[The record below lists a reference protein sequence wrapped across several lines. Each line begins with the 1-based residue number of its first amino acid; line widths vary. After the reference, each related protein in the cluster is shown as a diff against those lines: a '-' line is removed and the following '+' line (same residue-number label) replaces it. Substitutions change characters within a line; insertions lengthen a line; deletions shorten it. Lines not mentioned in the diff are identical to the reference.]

1 MHAQSNP
8 LWLGNMLQM
17 DYSTRKKQV
26 ASMTWSK
33 WTQPNRVCSMRP
45 ATNTRYTLC
54 TVKSGYIDICHECH
68 VRGGATLLVWHHQSL
83 EGQLYQGLIE
93 SGLWSMHPV
102 TVTPDIPSKLLY
114 CTSWTIKY
122 CLACGLVH
130 WLYSPFFRSK
140 TCSSSVLSLPSNILW
155 FMKCSKEV

>member
-8 LWLGNMLQM
+8 LWLGNMFQM
-17 DYSTRKKQV
+17 DYSTRRKQV

-33 WTQPNRVCSMRP
+33 WTQLNRVCSMRL

-93 SGLWSMHPV
+93 SGLWSMHP
-102 TVTPDIPSKLLY
+102 
-114 CTSWTIKY
+114 
-122 CLACGLVH
+122 
-130 WLYSPFFRSK
+130 WLYPLRISLASPKSGGTVIPRANRVRF
-140 TCSSSVLSLPSNILW
+140 VVNAILVVPTQNQ
-155 FMKCSKEV
+155 SEYNSHSRHTI